1 MVGRLDGQVAFIT
14 GGARG
19 QGRAIA
25 LRFAEQGAD
34 IIFCDACEEGT
45 APYPLATVADL
56 KETAEGVRSAGRRCV
71 AEIADVRSQAALD
84 AVVTNGVEELG
95 RVDIACVNAGIFW
108 SASLC
113 EMTEEVWDT
122 VIGVNLTGA
131 WHTTKAVAPHM
142 IRQQSG
148 SLIYTVSTNG
158 HHGAYSYSAYTAS
171 KHGMAGLMK
180 CAALELGR
188 YGIRSNALLPGAVNS
203 PMMVNAY
210 SKEFVT
216 GSAASTDEQL
226 DHQVRHNTILP
237 GRRLLPA
244 GAVAD
249 AALWLAS
256 DESQHVTGAE
266 IVVDAGHTTLP
277 HYNWDPL
284 NAPA

>member
-1 MVGRLDGQVAFIT
+1 MGRLDGRVAFIT

-25 LRFAEQGAD
+25 LRFAGEGAD
-34 IIFCDACEEGT
+34 IIICDICETGSV
-45 APYPLATVADL
+45 PYPLATEADL
-56 KETAEGVRSAGRRCV
+56 KETAEGVRAAGVRCV
-71 AEIADVRSQAALD
+71 AEVADVRSQESLD
-84 AVVTNGVEELG
+84 AVVAQGVEEFG
-95 RVDIACVNAGIFW
+95 QVDVACANAGIFW
-108 SASLC
+108 TASLC
-113 EMTEEVWDT
+113 DMTDDVWET

-142 IRQQSG
+142 IDRRSG

-158 HHGAYSYSAYTAS
+158 RHGGYSYSAYTAS

-188 YGIRSNALLPGAVNS
+188 HGIRANALLPGAVNS

-216 GSAASTDEQL
+216 GSADSSDERL

-237 GRRLLPA
+237 GRRMLPPS
-244 GAVAD
+244 AVAD

-256 DESQHVTGAE
+256 DESQHVTGTE

-277 HYNWDPL
+277 HYNRDPRDE
-284 NAPA
+284 PV

>member
-1 MVGRLDGQVAFIT
+1 MGRLDGRVAFIT
-14 GGARG
+14 GAARG

-25 LRFAEQGAD
+25 LRFAAEGAD
-34 IIFCDACEEGT
+34 IIICDVCETGSV
-45 APYPLATVADL
+45 PYPLATEADME
-56 KETAEGVRSAGRRCV
+56 ETAEGVRSAGVRCV
-71 AEIADVRSQAALD
+71 AEVADVRSQESLD
-84 AVVTNGVEELG
+84 AVVAKGVGEFG
-95 RVDIACVNAGIFW
+95 RVDVACANAGIFW
-108 SASLC
+108 TASLC
-113 EMTEEVWDT
+113 DMTTEVWEA

-142 IRQQSG
+142 IDKQSG

-158 HHGAYSYSAYTAS
+158 QHGGYSYSAYTAS
-171 KHGMAGLMK
+171 KHGVAGLMK

-188 YGIRSNALLPGAVNS
+188 HGIRANALMPGAVNS

-216 GSAASTDEQL
+216 GSADSSDERL
-226 DHQVRHNTILP
+226 DRQVRHNTILP
-237 GRRLLPA
+237 GRRMLPPE
-244 GAVAD
+244 AVAD

-266 IVVDAGHTTLP
+266 ITVDAGHTTLP

-284 NAPA
+284 DEPL

>member
-1 MVGRLDGQVAFIT
+1 MGRLDGRVAFIT

-25 LRFAEQGAD
+25 LRFAGEGAD
-34 IIFCDACEEGT
+34 IIICDVCETGPV
-45 APYPLATVADL
+45 PYPLATEADL
-56 KETAEGVRSAGRRCV
+56 KETAEGVRATGARCI
-71 AEIADVRSQAALD
+71 AEVADVRSQESLD
-84 AVVTNGVEELG
+84 AVVAQGVDEFG
-95 RVDIACVNAGIFW
+95 QVDIACANAGIFW

-113 EMTEEVWDT
+113 DMTTEIWET

-131 WHTTKAVAPHM
+131 WHTTKAVAAHM
-142 IRQQSG
+142 IARRSG

-158 HHGAYSYSAYTAS
+158 WHGGYNYSAYTAS
-171 KHGMAGLMK
+171 KHGVAGLMK

-188 YGIRSNALLPGAVNS
+188 HGIRANALLPGAVNS

-216 GSAASTDEQL
+216 GSADASDERL

-237 GRRLLPA
+237 GRRMLPPS
-244 GAVAD
+244 AVAD

-256 DESQHVTGAE
+256 DDSQHVTGTE
-266 IVVDAGHTTLP
+266 IVVDAGHTRLP

-284 NAPA
+284 DTPI

>member
-1 MVGRLDGQVAFIT
+1 MGRLDGRVAFIT

-25 LRFAEQGAD
+25 LRFAAEGAD
-34 IIFCDACEEGT
+34 IILCDVCDTGT
-45 APYPLATVADL
+45 VPYPLATEADL
-56 KETAEGVRSAGRRCV
+56 AETAEGVRAAGAHCV
-71 AEIADVRSQAALD
+71 AEVADVRSQAALD
-84 AVVTNGVEELG
+84 EVVRSGVAELG
-95 RVDIACVNAGIFW
+95 RVDIACANAGIFW
-108 SASLC
+108 IASLC
-113 EMTEEVWDT
+113 EMTDEVWDT

-131 WHTTKAVAPHM
+131 WHTTKAVAPYM
-142 IRQQSG
+142 IEQRRG

-158 HHGAYSYSAYTAS
+158 RHGGYDYSAYTAS

-216 GSAASTDEQL
+216 GSATSTTEQL

-244 GAVAD
+244 EAVAD

-284 NAPA
+284 DAPI

>member
-1 MVGRLDGQVAFIT
+1 MGRLDGRVAFIT

-25 LRFAEQGAD
+25 LRYAGEGAD
-34 IIFCDACEEGT
+34 IIICDVCETG
-45 APYPLATVADL
+45 AVPYPLATEDDL
-56 KETAEGVRSAGRRCV
+56 EETAEGVRAAGRRCI
-71 AEIADVRSQAALD
+71 AEVADVRSQEALD
-84 AVVTNGVEELG
+84 AVVAQGVDEFG
-95 RVDIACVNAGIFW
+95 RLDIACVSAGIFW
-108 SASLC
+108 SASLW
-113 EMTEEVWDT
+113 EMTDEVWET

-142 IRQQSG
+142 ITRRSG

-158 HHGAYSYSAYTAS
+158 WHGGYSYSAYTAS

-188 YGIRSNALLPGAVNS
+188 HGIRANALLPGAVNS
-203 PMMVNAY
+203 PMMVNPY
-210 SKEFVT
+210 SKKFVT
-216 GSAASTDEQL
+216 GSADASDEQL

-237 GRRLLPA
+237 GRRMLPPS
-244 GAVAD
+244 AVAD

-266 IVVDAGHTTLP
+266 IVVDAGHTRLP

-284 NAPA
+284 DTPI

>member
-1 MVGRLDGQVAFIT
+1 MGRLDGRVAFIT

-25 LRFAEQGAD
+25 LRFAGEGAD
-34 IIFCDACEEGT
+34 IIVCDVCETGPV
-45 APYPLATVADL
+45 PYPLATEADL
-56 KETAEGVRSAGRRCV
+56 QETAEGVRAAGRGCV
-71 AEIADVRSQAALD
+71 AAVADVRSQESLD
-84 AVVTNGVEELG
+84 AVVAEGIDAFGQIDV
-95 RVDIACVNAGIFW
+95 ACANAGIFW

-113 EMTEEVWDT
+113 EMTEAVWDT

-142 IRQQSG
+142 IARRSG

-158 HHGAYSYSAYTAS
+158 WHGGYSYSAYTAS
-171 KHGMAGLMK
+171 KHGVAGLMK

-188 YGIRSNALLPGAVNS
+188 YNIRANALLPGAVHS

-216 GSAASTDEQL
+216 GSAEASDERL
-226 DHQVRHNTILP
+226 DRQVRHNTILP
-237 GRRLLPA
+237 GRRMLPPS
-244 GAVAD
+244 AVAD

-266 IVVDAGHTTLP
+266 ITVDAGHTRLP

-284 NAPA
+284 DEPA

>member
-1 MVGRLDGQVAFIT
+1 MGRLDGRVAFIT

-25 LRFAEQGAD
+25 LRFAGEGAD
-34 IIFCDACEEGT
+34 IIICDVCETGSV
-45 APYPLATVADL
+45 PYPLATEADL
-56 KETAEGVRSAGRRCV
+56 KETAEGVRAAGARCV
-71 AEIADVRSQAALD
+71 AEVADVRSQESLD
-84 AVVTNGVEELG
+84 AVVARGVDEFG
-95 RVDIACVNAGIFW
+95 QVDIACVNAGIFW
-108 SASLC
+108 TASLC
-113 EMTEEVWDT
+113 DMTTEVWET

-142 IRQQSG
+142 IARQSG

-158 HHGAYSYSAYTAS
+158 WHGGYNYSAYTAS
-171 KHGMAGLMK
+171 KHGVAGLMK

-188 YGIRSNALLPGAVNS
+188 HGIRANALLPGAVNS

-216 GSAASTDEQL
+216 GSADSSDERL

-237 GRRLLPA
+237 GRRMLPPS
-244 GAVAD
+244 AVAD

-256 DESQHVTGAE
+256 DESQHVTGTE
-266 IVVDAGHTTLP
+266 ITVDAGHTRLP

-284 NAPA
+284 DEPL

>member
-1 MVGRLDGQVAFIT
+1 MGRLDGRVAFIT

-25 LRFAEQGAD
+25 LRFAGEGAD
-34 IIFCDACEEGT
+34 VIVCDACEEGS
-45 APYPLATVADL
+45 APYPLPTEADL
-56 KETAEGVRSAGRRCV
+56 KETAEGVRAAGRRCV
-71 AEIADVRSQAALD
+71 AEVADVRSQEALD
-84 AVVTNGVEELG
+84 KVVEQGLAAFG
-95 RVDIACVNAGIFW
+95 RLDVACANAGIFW

-113 EMTEEVWDT
+113 EMTEEVWET

-142 IRQQSG
+142 IARRSG

-158 HHGAYSYSAYTAS
+158 WHGGYSYSAYTAS

-188 YGIRSNALLPGAVNS
+188 HNIRANSLLPGAVNS
-203 PMMVNAY
+203 PMMVNPYLKA
-210 SKEFVT
+210 FVT
-216 GSAASTDEQL
+216 GSADAADEQL
-226 DHQVRHNTILP
+226 DQQVRHNTILP
-237 GRRLLPA
+237 GRRMLPPE
-244 GAVAD
+244 AVAD

-256 DESQHVTGAE
+256 DESRHVTGAE
-266 IVVDAGHTTLP
+266 ITVDAGHTTLP

-284 NAPA
+284 DTPL

>member
-1 MVGRLDGQVAFIT
+1 MKRLDGRVAFIT

-25 LRFAEQGAD
+25 LRFAAEGAD
-34 IIFCDACEEGT
+34 IIICDVCETGSV
-45 APYPLATVADL
+45 PYPLATEADL
-56 KETAEGVRSAGRRCV
+56 KETAEGVRSAGARCV
-71 AEIADVRSQAALD
+71 AEVADVRSQESLD
-84 AVVTNGVEELG
+84 AVVAKGVDEFG
-95 RVDIACVNAGIFW
+95 QVDIACANAGIFW
-108 SASLC
+108 TASLC
-113 EMTEEVWDT
+113 DMTEEVWET

-131 WHTTKAVAPHM
+131 WHTTKAVAPQM
-142 IRQQSG
+142 IDQQSG

-158 HHGAYSYSAYTAS
+158 RHGGYDYSAYTAS
-171 KHGMAGLMK
+171 KHGVAGLMK

-188 YGIRSNALLPGAVNS
+188 HGIRANALLPGAVNS

-216 GSAASTDEQL
+216 GSADSSDERL

-237 GRRLLPA
+237 GRRMLPPE
-244 GAVAD
+244 AVAD

-266 IVVDAGHTTLP
+266 ITVDAGHTTLP

-284 NAPA
+284 DAPA